1 MKYVFY
7 FDESFH
13 TRNIT
18 EASLS
23 ENDYFNSYISTGIAI
38 KSEKK
43 SNVFKKYKTIEKNK
57 EKEEYVYTCLKEK
70 RSHRL

>member
-38 KSEKK
+38 KSEK
-43 SNVFKKYKTIEKNK
+43 NLMFLKNIK
-57 EKEEYVYTCLKEK
+57 Q
-70 RSHRL
+70 